1 MDAGIRE
8 VFEETGVQT
17 RFESVVSVRHAHG
30 FNFGC
35 SDLYIVMALKPVD
48 ETAAI
53 VNCQREIADSKWM
66 DFDEYLNHPN
76 VHDLNR
82 QFLRAYILNKE
93 LGVTINCVDGVHQLL
108 KKKYNIYLVEPLMS
122 NSKSTSSLPPVTAAK
137 PNKL

>member
-8 VFEETGVQT
+8 VFEETGVRT

-35 SDLYIVMALKPVD
+35 SDLYIVMALTPID

-53 VNCQREIADSKWM
+53 VNCEREIADSKWM
-66 DFDEYLNHPN
+66 DFEEYLTNPN

-82 QFLRAYILNKE
+82 QFLRSYILNKE

-108 KKKYNIYLVEPLMS
+108 KKPYNLYLVEPIDKQS
-122 NSKSTSSLPPVTAAK
+122 GGATSRAEAK
-137 PNKL
+137 L